1 MTVNNITRKDF
12 LFMVPAALILGA
24 LLASIQPGNW
34 IIGFASFSAVSFL
47 SFLLFTPA
55 LHWVNAGKTLT
66 CILALAFLLRLAVGV
81 ALQLGLPIYGHA
93 DADDQAGYVFTD
105 AHTRD
110 DQAWTL
116 AASERP
122 ILDAFN
128 KRYSSDQYG
137 GLLAFNAL
145 IYRYLSPDAQRPLLL
160 VLFSSFFAALAIPFL
175 WKAVSRIFGENVAWA
190 STWIFAL
197 YPESVLLGAS
207 AMREPY
213 ILTFSAFALWGF
225 SNFGVQEP
233 ASNGERLDSRKK
245 IMWLSL
251 GLLGMLLVSTPAALI
266 TIVILAG
273 WLFFGNEKRQ
283 LSWTTVVLI
292 VAMFIFGLV
301 FLSLSLNRSGQF
313 DSSSPL
319 SVINGWLK
327 STISLTAYRAEGES
341 GWVQRILGDRFGDGG
356 YEPSW
361 YRLPFITGYGV
372 FQPVLPATLIY
383 PTKPIWKIIGV
394 MRAVGW
400 YALLPML
407 ILSFA
412 AASGIGHRPER
423 VEESRPTRADDR
435 RERRSVILWLAM
447 VTWLWILLSAL
458 RAGGD
463 LWDNPRYRAI
473 LFLWQAILAGY
484 VWLWWHETRNPW
496 FGRVLACEGVFL
508 VVFTQWYVNRYLQVG
523 FQLPFAVM
531 VALILGSWGL
541 ILGIGWWRDK
551 LRA

>member
-1 MTVNNITRKDF
+1 MKANNITRNDF
-12 LFMVPAALILGA
+12 ITILPASLALGA

-34 IIGFASFSAVSFL
+34 IVGFAAFSFVGLF
-47 SFLLFTPA
+47 SFLLFTLTLRWA
-55 LHWVNAGKTLT
+55 NAGRPLT
-66 CILALAFLLRLAVGV
+66 YILVLTFLLRLAVGITLHL
-81 ALQLGLPIYGHA
+81 ALPVYGHA
-93 DADDQAGYVFTD
+93 DEDDQAGYVFTD
-105 AHTRD
+105 AHKRD
-110 DQAWTL
+110 DQAWNL
-116 AASERP
+116 ASSDRP

-145 IYRYLSPDAQRPLLL
+145 IYRYFSPDAQRPLLL
-160 VLFSSFFAALAIPFL
+160 ILLSAFFAALGIPFL
-175 WKAVSRIFGENVAWA
+175 WKAVSQVFGENVAWA
-190 STWIFAL
+190 AAWIFAL
-197 YPESVLLGAS
+197 YPESVLLGAY

-225 SNFGVQEP
+225 VNFGVQEQAP
-233 ASNGERLDSRKK
+233 GMSSKLPNSKRKF
-245 IMWLSL
+245 IWL
-251 GLLGMLLVSTPAALI
+251 GLGLFGMMLVSTPAALI
-266 TIVILAG
+266 TIVIFAG
-273 WLFFGNEKRQ
+273 WLFFSKEKRQ
-283 LSWTTVVLI
+283 LSWTTMILI
-292 VAMFIFGLV
+292 GAVFLVGLV

-319 SVINGWLK
+319 SVVNGWLK

-341 GWVQRILGDRFGDGG
+341 GWVQKILGDRFGDGG

-383 PTKPIWKIIGV
+383 PTKPIWRMIGIA
-394 MRAVGW
+394 RAAGW

-412 AASGIGHRPER
+412 AAAGSA
-423 VEESRPTRADDR
+423 SRTRRA
-435 RERRSVILWLAM
+435 ERRRSIILWLSM
-447 VTWLWILLSAL
+447 ITWLWILLAAL

-473 LFLWQAILAGY
+473 LFLWQSILAGY
-484 VWLWWHETRNPW
+484 VWVWWRETRNVW

-508 VVFTQWYVNRYLQVG
+508 VIFTQWYANRYLQVG
-523 FQLPFAVM
+523 FPLPFAVM
-531 VALILGSWGL
+531 VALILGLWGF
-541 ILGIGWWRDK
+541 ILVIGWWRDK